1 MIKPVKFSTF
11 FFTMLVG
18 LVFQLYPWSSS
29 GVIIRPDF
37 LLVIALYWL
46 LQAPY
51 HCNIGWVWFAGLLV
65 DLSTGSLLGQHAFT
79 FAVTAFFGL
88 LYQRRLVLFN
98 RWQLY
103 LYVVALF
110 GVQRLLILLLKLF
123 AGSEMPDW
131 TYSLPV
137 ISDLLLW
144 QIMIM
149 AFGELTRPK
158 KL

>member
-1 MIKPVKFSTF
+1 MKPVKFSTF
-11 FFTMLVG
+11 FFTLIVG
-18 LVFQLYPWSSS
+18 LVFQLYPWSDS

-65 DLSTGSLLGQHAFT
+65 DLATGSLLGQHALSFSI
-79 FAVTAFFGL
+79 TAFLGL
-88 LYQRRLVLFN
+88 IYQRRLVLFN

-103 LYVVALF
+103 LYLIFLF
-110 GVQRLLILLLKLF
+110 SVQRILIMLLKLF
-123 AGSEMPDW
+123 AGSDLPDW
-131 TYSLPV
+131 TYGLPIV
-137 ISDLLLW
+137 SDLILW
-144 QIMIM
+144 QIMVVW
-149 AFGELTRPK
+149 FGELSRPK

>member
-1 MIKPVKFSTF
+1 MKPVKFSTF
-11 FFTMLVG
+11 FFTLLVG
-18 LVFQLYPWSSS
+18 LVFQLYPWSNS

-65 DLSTGSLLGQHAFT
+65 DLATGSLLGQHALT
-79 FAVTAFFGL
+79 FSITAFLGL
-88 LYQRRLVLFN
+88 IYQRRLVLFN

-103 LYVVALF
+103 LYLIFLF
-110 GVQRLLILLLKLF
+110 GMQRILIMLLKLF
-123 AGSEMPDW
+123 AGSELPDW
-131 TYSLPV
+131 TYGLTV
-137 ISDLLLW
+137 ISDLILW
-144 QIMIM
+144 QIMIIW
-149 AFGELTRPK
+149 FGELSRPK

>member
-1 MIKPVKFSTF
+1 MKPVKFSTF
-11 FFTMLVG
+11 FFTLLVG

-37 LLVIALYWL
+37 LMVIALYWL

-51 HCNIGWVWFAGLLV
+51 HCNVGWVWFAGLLV

-79 FAVTAFFGL
+79 FAVTAFLGL

>member
-1 MIKPVKFSTF
+1 MKPVKFSTF
-11 FFTMLVG
+11 FFTLLVG
-18 LVFQLYPWSSS
+18 LVFQLYPWSNS

-65 DLSTGSLLGQHAFT
+65 DLATGSLLGQHALT
-79 FAVTAFFGL
+79 FSITAFLGL
-88 LYQRRLVLFN
+88 IYQRRLVLFN

-103 LYVVALF
+103 LYLLF
-110 GVQRLLILLLKLF
+110 LFSVQRVLIMLLKLF
-123 AGSEMPDW
+123 AGGETPDW
-131 TYSLPV
+131 TYGLPV
-137 ISDLLLW
+137 ISDLILW
-144 QIMIM
+144 QIMIVW
-149 AFGELTRPK
+149 FGELSRPK

>member
-1 MIKPVKFSTF
+1 MKPVKFSTF

-37 LLVIALYWL
+37 LMVIALYWL

-51 HCNIGWVWFAGLLV
+51 HCNVGWVWFAGLLV

-79 FAVTAFFGL
+79 FAVTAFLGL

-110 GVQRLLILLLKLF
+110 GVQRVLILLLKLF

>member
-1 MIKPVKFSTF
+1 MKPVKFSTF

-37 LLVIALYWL
+37 LMVIALYWL

-51 HCNIGWVWFAGLLV
+51 HCNVGWVWFAGLLV

-79 FAVTAFFGL
+79 FAVTAFLGL

>member
-1 MIKPVKFSTF
+1 MKPVKFSTF

-46 LQAPY
+46 LQSPY
-51 HCNIGWVWFAGLLV
+51 HCNVGWVWFAGLLV

-79 FAVTAFFGL
+79 FAVTAFLGL
-88 LYQRRLVLFN
+88 VYQRRLVLFN

-103 LYVVALF
+103 LYVVTLF